1 MQHRRLL
8 SVLAV
13 CAVPVLSSAADTNR
27 LSEVVVTS
35 TRIPSETENTPAAV
49 TVIEGAEAER
59 QQIRTVSD
67 ALREVPGLSVAQSGQ
82 PGGNISVFT
91 RGANSKHTLVLIDG
105 IRVNDGFDNA
115 FNFANLPMDNVE
127 RIEILRGP
135 QSTLYGSEAIGGV
148 INIITKRGAP
158 QPTGAVTFEG
168 GSYDSIRPRFSFADT
183 IGKLSL
189 SGAGS
194 YFSSDND
201 RINSAIRQRDINAN
215 VTYRFCE
222 HFDATVSGWYRS
234 LHVGSAGLD
243 AGWGANDPSA
253 FLNDENAN
261 VAVTLHAE
269 PVEFWDARLIL
280 SHNHERRFFYDPIG
294 NQGYSA
300 WTTIDRNQID
310 FQNVFTISAQ
320 HKFVAGLSFDN
331 AHANRAGFDW
341 MMTPTLINPTFTS
354 YAGYANYEFTP
365 FERLT
370 LNAGARLDSFS
381 RFGAELTYRTGVR
394 FTVPRTETILRA
406 NFGTG
411 FRAPS
416 LEDMFYPGFS
426 NPNLQPERS
435 LGWDAGFEQPLFDNK
450 LRIGA
455 NYFQNEITNLIQYD
469 PATFT
474 INNIREVQTIG
485 VETFA
490 ACNPIKDLT
499 LRAAYTWLPT
509 VEDCVLNQRLARRP
523 RHSGDFSAAYRFLN
537 RFTANFRAHLAADH
551 QDIDPVTYATVKGFS
566 YMKLDAGLACD
577 VCKHF
582 TVFGRIENF
591 TDEHYYE
598 ADGYPSLGRAF
609 WAGGTI
615 KF

>member
-1 MQHRRLL
+1 
-8 SVLAV
+8 
-13 CAVPVLSSAADTNR
+13 
-27 LSEVVVTS
+27 
-35 TRIPSETENTPAAV
+35 
-49 TVIEGAEAER
+49 
-59 QQIRTVSD
+59 
-67 ALREVPGLSVAQSGQ
+67 
-82 PGGNISVFT
+82 
-91 RGANSKHTLVLIDG
+91 
-105 IRVNDGFDNA
+105 
-115 FNFANLPMDNVE
+115 
-127 RIEILRGP
+127 
-135 QSTLYGSEAIGGV
+135 
-148 INIITKRGAP
+148 
-158 QPTGAVTFEG
+158 
-168 GSYDSIRPRFSFADT
+168 
-183 IGKLSL
+183 
-189 SGAGS
+189 
-194 YFSSDND
+194 
-201 RINSAIRQRDINAN
+201 
-215 VTYRFCE
+215 
-222 HFDATVSGWYRS
+222 
-234 LHVGSAGLD
+234 
-243 AGWGANDPSA
+243 
-253 FLNDENAN
+253 
-261 VAVTLHAE
+261 
-269 PVEFWDARLIL
+269 
-280 SHNHERRFFYDPIG
+280 
-294 NQGYSA
+294 
-300 WTTIDRNQID
+300 
-310 FQNVFTISAQ
+310 
-320 HKFVAGLSFDN
+320 
-331 AHANRAGFDW
+331 

-566 YMKLDAGLACD
+566 YMKLDAGLAYD